1 MNVYYL
7 YMMNNI
13 FLVSSITSVLYFLLS
28 FLKIKY
34 VDKDDLVIKKIV
46 LNTLIVAVCSYIA
59 FYVVF
64 NYNLGDKNILKE
76 VKETPAFT
84 GEPGF

>member
-1 MNVYYL
+1 
-7 YMMNNI
+7 MNNI
-13 FLVSSITSVLYFLLS
+13 FLVSGITSVLYFLLS

-34 VDKDDLVIKKIV
+34 VDKDELVLKKIV
-46 LNTLIVAVCSYIA
+46 LNTLIVAVCSYVS

-64 NYNLGDKNILKE
+64 NYNLGSKNILKE

>member
-34 VDKDDLVIKKIV
+34 VDKDDLVLKKIV